1 VKHVFVETNWVVGVA
16 APAHHKLEDAEDLLR
31 RATAG
36 EVRLHLPAVCLTEAR
51 FTIPRKF
58 QPRTEAKAIR
68 TFVAWAKDIG
78 RLTASEDEVVR
89 RAVDMFESS
98 VRAELNALGAT
109 LEALRSHPAIDVF
122 SLNDAMLERA
132 ALLGAS
138 ELDLEPF
145 DQAILAAVLVRAE
158 VLYAQGSAD
167 VFFCQRDGDLRPW
180 DRHGSAKQHL
190 ARLYDASRVWVY
202 EDFALAVPLRPA
214 DWPR

>member
-98 VRAELNALGAT
+98 VRAELNALASFSENTSMAGCD
-109 LEALRSHPAIDVF
+109 RSASSVAP
-122 SLNDAMLERA
+122 
-132 ALLGAS
+132 S